1 LDSSCVGAAEK
12 ISSQSCLSAVP
23 GVVILVIH
31 GFFHRSTPSPG
42 FETSAGLSLLLWP
55 FLSLVSCDQRNDKE
69 ESSEVDS
76 GTVGGI
82 ELPGKINAF
91 KEVLRPDPIVT
102 DPGEEWSLERFS
114 DVAHPILAELLD
126 GRAAQRGSGVWQAL
140 RPDLMEVSVLG
151 DIRVL
156 RGSGPGVETSREES
170 LAGLFAPFEGSAP
183 EYRKA
188 KIVRVRERE
197 GGEIEATISYEA
209 SGRSPMG
216 GSVQQRAQWSSNW
229 HWSSGRPAE
238 LRSLEA
244 ISFEE
249 CHRKVAEP
257 LYAERT
263 WDVVGGIAAW
273 QTQLRFGVDDWLQR
287 IEMFHGSFLGA
298 RCGLAVGDV
307 NGDGFDDLYLCQPS
321 GVPNRLLLRAEDGT
335 VRDASA
341 EAGMDWLDFA
351 SAALIV
357 DLDNDGDQDIAIAT
371 NSGVVLLEQVSP
383 LRFERRALLQ
393 AADSDVESL
402 SAVDYDLDGDLDLY
416 LCFDYAE
423 AEAHRD
429 EARGS
434 AILHDSND
442 GGANLLFENRLA
454 QGEVFQFV
462 DATVRTGLDAAN
474 RRHSNAAAW
483 EDYDGDGDP
492 DLYVANDYGKNCL
505 YRNDFDPATGACRFV
520 EVGAVS
526 GVEDTGPGMSVSWG
540 DYDNDGDADLYVG
553 NMFSSA
559 GGRIFDQSNFR
570 SWLDEDSRALYRR
583 FIKGNSLFENL
594 GNGKFREVGEPLGV
608 EPGRWAWSSVFADLN
623 SDGWED
629 VVVANGYITTGDPGD
644 L

>member
-1 LDSSCVGAAEK
+1 
-12 ISSQSCLSAVP
+12 VP
-23 GVVILVIH
+23 RVVIRTIH
-31 GFFHRSTPSPG
+31 CFFYRSTPAAGS
-42 FETSAGLSLLLWP
+42 EESTGLSLYLFAFLFLL
-55 FLSLVSCDQRNDKE
+55 SCDQRNDKE
-69 ESSEVDS
+69 KSGEIDS
-76 GTVGGI
+76 GKIDGI
-82 ELPGKINAF
+82 EVVRKLNALKTF
-91 KEVLRPDPIVT
+91 SPLDPIAT

-114 DVAHPILAELLD
+114 AAAHPILADLLD
-126 GRAAQRGSGVWQAL
+126 GRSEQLRSGAWQAL
-140 RPDLMEVSVLG
+140 RPDLMEVSALG
-151 DIRVL
+151 DIRIL
-156 RGSGPGVETSREES
+156 RGSGPGAETSREKS
-170 LAGLFAPFEGSAP
+170 LADLFEPFEGGAP
-183 EYRKA
+183 HYRKA
-188 KIVRVRERE
+188 KIIRLRERE
-197 GGEIEATISYEA
+197 GGQIDATISYEA
-209 SGRSPMG
+209 SGRSPLG
-216 GSVQQRAQWSSNW
+216 GLVQQRAQWLSNW
-229 HWSSGRPAE
+229 HWRSDEPAK
-238 LRSLEA
+238 LRSLEV

-249 CHRKVAEP
+249 SHRKAAEP

-263 WDVVGGIAAW
+263 WDMVGGVAAW
-273 QTQLRFGVDDWLQR
+273 RTQLRFGVDDWLQR

-298 RCGLAVGDV
+298 RCGLAIGDV

-321 GVPNRLLLRAEDGT
+321 GVPNQLLLRAEDGT
-335 VRDASA
+335 VRNVSA

-371 NSGVVLLEQVSP
+371 NSGVVVVEQVSP

-402 SAVDYDLDGDLDLY
+402 SAIDYDLDGDLDLY

-429 EARGS
+429 EAIGR

-442 GGANLLFENRLA
+442 GGANLLFENRLG

-474 RRHSNAAAW
+474 RRHSNAASW

-505 YRNDFDPATGACRFV
+505 YRNDFNPATGECRFV
-520 EVGAVS
+520 EVGAAS

-559 GGRIFDQSNFR
+559 GGRIFDRSNFR
-570 SWLDEDSRALYRR
+570 SWLDKDSRALYRR